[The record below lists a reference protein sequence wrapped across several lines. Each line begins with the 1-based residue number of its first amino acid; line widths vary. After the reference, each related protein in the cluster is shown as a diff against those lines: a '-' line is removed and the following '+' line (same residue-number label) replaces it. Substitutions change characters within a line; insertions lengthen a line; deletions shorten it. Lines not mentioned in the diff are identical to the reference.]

1 MLWYKKR
8 AIDMYVG
15 ICNDDDEKAKS
26 GLGRFF
32 FTHLSPNQLTTSRD
46 LAGQESGNILLFL
59 PLRCHSTTI
68 HLPDYHATLFR
79 QGGKRG
85 ESHPGGKLRR
95 KKNGGA
101 KKKNPTFSFQDVGR
115 MVTKIVREK
124 NCHNFLYYPGTKVE
138 KYWHLLQYF

>member
-1 MLWYKKR
+1 MMTRRQNL
-8 AIDMYVG
+8 A
-15 ICNDDDEKAKS
+15 
-26 GLGRFF
+26 LGDFF
-32 FTHLSPNQLTTSRD
+32 SRIFLPTNQPPLLPSRD

-95 KKNGGA
+95 KKKWGS
-101 KKKNPTFSFQDVGR
+101 KKKSNLFFPRCRKNGYEDCER
-115 MVTKIVREK
+115 KK

-138 KYWHLLQYF
+138 KY